1 MSGAE
6 ISVEGQRAEAMLL
19 ESEEH
24 YRAVAQAST
33 DAIITIDSDSTILTV
48 NPAAEKI
55 FGYSAQEMTGQPL
68 TILMPEY
75 LRHLHKAGL
84 KRYLET
90 GQKHIHWAAAQLPG
104 LHKSGAEIPLE
115 VSFAEFA
122 KEGRRF
128 FTGIARDI
136 SERKRLQ
143 DKQTRQARHAVLH
156 AEVNAAMSE
165 SEKSLRSILQI
176 CAAAV
181 VQHLDAAFA
190 RIWLLNHEQKV
201 LELEASAGLYTHLD
215 GQHARIPL
223 GAFKIGMIARE
234 QKPHLTNRVQVDE
247 RVSDREWARR
257 EKMISFA
264 GYPLLVEGRTVGVIA
279 MFARNPL
286 EQDTIEA
293 FQSVAPVIAQGIE
306 RKRTQDALS
315 ETQRLIQA
323 IFDNSSA
330 VIHVKDL
337 DGRFLLVNR
346 KFEQVVGL
354 GSEEILGKTSFDL
367 FPKNASAYQ
376 LSDLELIETGG
387 PSETEET
394 LNTDDGNRVFLTTK
408 SLLSDETG
416 KPYAL
421 FGISADI
428 TERKQAEAELRDM
441 QAELAH
447 LNRVMTVGEL
457 TASIAHEINQPLAA
471 IVMNGNAALRWL
483 ALDPPNLVKVRD
495 SAELIIRDGDR
506 ASQVIAR
513 IRALLKKAPLSKS
526 RLEVNELVLEVVDLT
541 HGEIVRNGVRLR
553 VELADNLPEILGDR
567 IQLQQV
573 MLNLIANAIEAIRL
587 VQNRHRVLMIAT
599 NICDRD
605 IVAVSVSDNGPGID
619 SETADHI
626 FDAFATTKPEG
637 MGMGL
642 AISRSIIE
650 AHGGRLWTEPNQE
663 SGATFRFTLPIVTNE
678 R

>member
-1 MSGAE
+1 
-6 ISVEGQRAEAMLL
+6 MLL
-19 ESEEH
+19 ETEEH

-33 DAIITIDSDSTILTV
+33 DAIITIDTDSTILAV
-48 NPAAEKI
+48 NPAAERI
-55 FGYSAQEMTGQPL
+55 FGYSTEEMTGQPL
-68 TILMPEY
+68 TMLMPEY

-84 KRYLET
+84 SRYLET
-90 GQKHIHWAAAQLPG
+90 GRKHIHWAAVQLPG
-104 LHKSGAEIPLE
+104 LHKNGREIPLE
-115 VSFAEFA
+115 VSFAEFT
-122 KEGRRF
+122 KNGRRF

-136 SERKRLQ
+136 TERKCLQ

-156 AEVNAAMSE
+156 AEVNAAVSE

-201 LELEASAGLYTHLD
+201 LELEASAGHYTHLD
-215 GQHARIPL
+215 GQHAHIPL
-223 GAFKIGMIARE
+223 GSFKIGLIALE
-234 QKPHLTNRVQVDE
+234 QKPHLTNTVQVDE
-247 RVSDREWARR
+247 RVSDRDWARR
-257 EKMISFA
+257 ENMTSFA

-279 MFARNPL
+279 MFARQSL
-286 EQDTIEA
+286 EPDTIEA
-293 FQSVAPVIAQGIE
+293 FESVAPVIAQGIE
-306 RKRTQDALS
+306 RKRTQDRLS

-354 GSEEILGKTSFDL
+354 SSEEILGKTSFDL
-367 FPKNASAYQ
+367 FPQNASLYQ
-376 LSDLELIETGG
+376 LSDRELIETGG
-387 PSETEET
+387 PSETEEI
-394 LNTDDGNRVFLTTK
+394 LSTDNGNRVFLTTK
-408 SLLSDETG
+408 SLLSDESG
-416 KPYAL
+416 KPYAF

-428 TERKQAEAELRDM
+428 TERKQAESDLRKM
-441 QAELAH
+441 QGELAH

-483 ALDPPNLVKVRD
+483 ALDPPNLGKVRD

-513 IRALLKKAPLSKS
+513 IRALLKKTPLSKN
-526 RLEVNELVLEVVDLT
+526 RLDVNEFVLEVVDLT
-541 HGEIVRNGVRLR
+541 QGEIVRNGVRLR
-553 VELADNLPEILGDR
+553 VELADSLPEILGDR

-573 MLNLIANAIEAIRL
+573 MLNLIANAVEAMRL
-587 VQNRHRVLMIAT
+587 VQNHQRVLMIAT
-599 NICDRD
+599 NCCEKE
-605 IVAVSVSDNGPGID
+605 IVAVTVSDNGPGID
-619 SETADHI
+619 SETADHV
-626 FDAFATTKPEG
+626 FDAFSTTKPEG

-650 AHGGRLWTEPNQE
+650 AHGGRLWIEANHK

-678 R
+678 